1 MAYDFFPKKA
11 SEITQELE
19 KNNWNI
25 ENISEVV
32 SLFSHLKKKFPAV
45 EAPINID
52 KNQRS
57 VINISRSLQEEI
69 AIPAL
74 KSTLKLSKLKPKF
87 GNGSSGNRGV
97 NNRGNLFEP
106 QFADAFIDWWN
117 GKTITN
123 TAMKNAIE
131 HIYESYDLKKTNE
144 ILLNIVGGENTR
156 RPLTFAGNSIV
167 LDNPKGTGFNVG
179 ASVTDITLE
188 PKGMKPI
195 FLSLKLGTTTTFF
208 NVGVKTILTKQEI
221 QQSSIKNRNGL
232 ILLKTF
238 GIDESL
244 FCDVF
249 NGVKIPNNKRV
260 MKNPS
265 FNKSAIEQLL
275 RSGIGH
281 GYHIVHKMSST
292 IVSKKMDEAAM
303 RKAATISGTYVIY
316 YGGKTG
322 TGKRIDVEFESA
334 TYAFK
339 INLRDT
345 QGTDGYPTR
354 MMCDFKYK

>member
-1 MAYDFFPKKA
+1 MAYDFFPKKT
-11 SEITQELE
+11 SEITETLE
-19 KNNWNI
+19 KSNWNI

-32 SLFSHLKKKFPAV
+32 SLFTHLKKKFSSV
-45 EAPINID
+45 ETPINID
-52 KNQRS
+52 KAQKS

-69 AIPAL
+69 AIP
-74 KSTLKLSKLKPKF
+74 SISSNLKLKKIKPKF

-106 QFADAFIDWWN
+106 QFADSFIDWWN
-117 GKTITN
+117 GKNITN
-123 TAMKNAIE
+123 AAMRDAIE
-131 HIYESYDLKKTNE
+131 DIYKTYNLKQTNE
-144 ILLNIVGGENTR
+144 ILIDIVGGENTR
-156 RPLTFAGNSIV
+156 RPLTFTGGGIV
-167 LDNPKGTGFNVG
+167 LANPKGTGFNVG

-195 FLSLKLGTTTTFF
+195 FLSLKLGKTTTFF

-221 QQSSIKNRNGL
+221 QSNSIKNRNGL

-238 GIDESL
+238 GIDPLL
-244 FCDVF
+244 FSDVF
-249 NGVKIPNNKRV
+249 NGVKISNNKRV
-260 MKNPS
+260 VSNPR
-265 FNKSAIEQLL
+265 FDKSTIEKLL

-281 GYHIVHKMSST
+281 GYHIVHKMGST
-292 IVSKKMDEAAM
+292 IISKKMDEAAM
-303 RKAATISGTYVIY
+303 RKASTISGTYTIY

-334 TYAFK
+334 TYSFK

-354 MMCDFKYK
+354 MMCDFSYK